1 MTLTNEDIARIGR
14 GVRDRTLPKAQWTH
28 AAHLAAALHLL
39 DAHGLAGAEERMPG
53 VIQRYNEATGVPNTD
68 HAGYHHTITLA
79 SLRTVHARM
88 GEGSAAV
95 RLARLL
101 ALGMD
106 RSDWLLAH
114 YTRERL
120 FSAAARRGWVEPD
133 LAPLAAPTG
142 TAAPGPAAAP

>member
-14 GVRDRTLPKAQWTH
+14 GVADRTLPKAQWTH
-28 AAHLAAALHLL
+28 AAHLAAAIHML
-39 DAHGLAGAEERMPG
+39 DAHGLAGAEDRMPER
-53 VIQRYNEATGVPNTD
+53 IRRYNAATGVPNTD
-68 HAGYHHTITLA
+68 QSGYHHTITLA
-79 SLRTVHARM
+79 SLRVVHARM
-88 GEGSAAV
+88 GEGSAAQ

-120 FSAAARRGWVEPD
+120 FGVEARRGWVEPD
-133 LAPLAAPTG
+133 VAPLAPPTG
-142 TAAPGPAAAP
+142 TAAPGPAGAP